1 MDGPGRGGAPLPWDM
16 EEPPANMFKEEVL
29 ILIMIAMI
37 FLDRVVT
44 CMQVRVVTVPHT
56 GVVKAC
62 HKCRGTG
69 GMSCRD
75 CSGKVST
82 RTCIII
88 ILINAGGYEWHHHYR
103 QCCPGPEG

>member
-37 FLDRVVT
+37 FLDTVVT
-44 CMQVRVVTVPHT
+44 CLQVRVVTVPHT

-62 HKCRGTG
+62 QVWCIFFPRLPVGV
-69 GMSCRD
+69 RD
-75 CSGKVST
+75 GLT
-82 RTCIII
+82 RKNFCISFK
-88 ILINAGGYEWHHHYR
+88 
-103 QCCPGPEG
+103 